1 MLPDKA
7 ALAAALCEIALRAG
21 REILAVYASDFAVR
35 GKADASPV
43 TEADTRAE
51 RVILEGLGECAP
63 GVPVVAEESVAAG
76 NVPDVGSG
84 PFFLVDPLDGTR
96 EFIGRNGEFTVN
108 VALIEDG
115 VPTVGVVHLPAL
127 DETFWTAG
135 DGVAWR
141 ARGGGNAGRAGQRPR
156 RPASSPGAGR
166 AGSAGAATGS
176 NGAGGDAGIAASA
189 GAGTTGAAERIA
201 CRTPGDGGLVVT
213 ASRSHR
219 DPETDR
225 YLERFEV
232 AEIVSAGSSLKFCR
246 IAEGAADLYPRL
258 GRTMEWDV
266 AAGHAI
272 VNAAGGSVETLE
284 GAPLAYG
291 KPGFDNPRFVA
302 RGLPRERA

>member
-1 MLPDKA
+1 MLPDPA
-7 ALAAALCEIALRAG
+7 DLTRAIREIALRAG

-63 GVPVVAEESVAAG
+63 GIPVVAEESVAAG
-76 NVPDVGSG
+76 KVPEIGGG

-108 VALIEDG
+108 VALIEG
-115 VPTVGVVHLPAL
+115 VAPTVGVVHLPAL

-141 ARGGGNAGRAGQRPR
+141 TRGDGRAGLTDR
-156 RPASSPGAGR
+156 RPCRSAPFPGADRIGSAA
-166 AGSAGAATGS
+166 AGSGGTE
-176 NGAGGDAGIAASA
+176 GDAGIAVPA

-201 CRTPGDGGLVVT
+201 CRTPGDDGLVVI

-219 DPETDR
+219 DPETDAW
-225 YLERFEV
+225 LQRFEV
-232 AEIVSAGSSLKFCR
+232 SEVVSAGSSLKFCR

-272 VNAAGGSVETLE
+272 LSAAGGSVETLE
-284 GAPLAYG
+284 GAPLTYG
-291 KPGFDNPRFVA
+291 KPGFDNPHFVA
-302 RGLPRERA
+302 RGLPRERT

>member
-7 ALAAALCEIALRAG
+7 ALAAALREIALRAG
-21 REILAVYASDFAVR
+21 HEILAVYASDFAVR

-63 GVPVVAEESVAAG
+63 GVPVVAEESAAAG
-76 NVPDVGSG
+76 NVPDVGGG

-141 ARGGGNAGRAGQRPR
+141 TRGGGGADRAGRRPR
-156 RPASSPGAGR
+156 RPFSSPGAGR

-176 NGAGGDAGIAASA
+176 NGAEGDAGVAVPA

-201 CRTPGDGGLVVT
+201 CRTPGDSGLVVI

-284 GAPLAYG
+284 GAPLTYG